1 MIHTLVQIKG
11 SNEEHDKYEQ
21 IVPPFKE
28 IYSWEQPVIEKTS
41 TVYLERILGKPD
53 TIETVY
59 MIDKIKELFV
69 GNLKYKYVMV
79 CDDGKTVELLYLI
92 KNEFGSEMKCMLVI
106 LETWYLLKDYLHIF
120 LKKYEYVVVRQ
131 LFSKFLT
138 TLNLDTLI
146 NSKKWWEYHNYTK
159 WLISAVLRENMAQF
173 LSHLGTDVSHDL
185 FKKPEVAVDALRRDS
200 IDQDSIK
207 EFISYLKELRSKYEK
222 FSSRYQII

>member
-1 MIHTLVQIKG
+1 
-11 SNEEHDKYEQ
+11 
-21 IVPPFKE
+21 
-28 IYSWEQPVIEKTS
+28 
-41 TVYLERILGKPD
+41 
-53 TIETVY
+53 
-59 MIDKIKELFV
+59 
-69 GNLKYKYVMV
+69 MV

-146 NSKKWWEYHNYTK
+146 NSKKWWKYHNYTK
-159 WLISAVLRENMAQF
+159 WLISAVLREDMAQF

-222 FSSRYQII
+222 FSSRYQIIWKIDTKRTINLLCSLTWLKISCIVCNVHCHKNRKLEFENPC